1 MIELRAAAYAHSVR
15 PRGRDIP
22 VRQVLS
28 TTDRS
33 LAESLRIS
41 LELEGIEAVAS
52 SQADAALPFIPTAVA
67 VLHDTDYDR
76 AIAILRGLQ
85 TTPRRAWNGVA
96 LSPRLLRALLLVL
109 LVILAVVCIDS
120 LGH

>member
-1 MIELRAAAYAHSVR
+1 M
-15 PRGRDIP
+15 
-22 VRQVLS
+22 RQVLS

-41 LELEGIEAVAS
+41 LDSEGIETVAS
-52 SQADAALPFIPTAVA
+52 SQADAALPFIPVTVA
-67 VLHDTDYDR
+67 VVDDADYDR
-76 AIAILRGLQ
+76 AMALARSLQ
-85 TTPRRAWNGVA
+85 STPTRAWNGTA

-120 LGH
+120 LGP